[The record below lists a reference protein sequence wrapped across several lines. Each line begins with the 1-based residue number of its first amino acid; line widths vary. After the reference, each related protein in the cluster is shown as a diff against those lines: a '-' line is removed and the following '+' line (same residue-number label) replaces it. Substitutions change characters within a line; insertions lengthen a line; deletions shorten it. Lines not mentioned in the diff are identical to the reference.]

1 MMILFLRKSSDLAS
15 VDRFSVSSIFSGIA
29 NVKHK
34 EIDCLIKRRHFKYAL
49 IDQSGNQLFF
59 LSKSFNSLN
68 THLANELNL
77 NNLMAISHKNSVLIA
92 HTQRCV
98 MRASL
103 EEINSIFSALIN
115 MRYNS
120 THDLLFSIIVFITH
134 TNNTNKQRRLKKT
147 EDQPRKKNCV
157 SCCLFNNYFF

>member
-1 MMILFLRKSSDLAS
+1 
-15 VDRFSVSSIFSGIA
+15 
-29 NVKHK
+29 
-34 EIDCLIKRRHFKYAL
+34 
-49 IDQSGNQLFF
+49 
-59 LSKSFNSLN
+59 
-68 THLANELNL
+68 
-77 NNLMAISHKNSVLIA
+77 MAISHKNSVLIA

-134 TNNTNKQRRLKKT
+134 TNNTNKQRRLKKPKIN
-147 EDQPRKKNCV
+147 QGKKIV
-157 SCCLFNNYFF
+157 FLVVYLIIIFFEFTKVTSQTSQFYTIRLIVFQKEKSVALL